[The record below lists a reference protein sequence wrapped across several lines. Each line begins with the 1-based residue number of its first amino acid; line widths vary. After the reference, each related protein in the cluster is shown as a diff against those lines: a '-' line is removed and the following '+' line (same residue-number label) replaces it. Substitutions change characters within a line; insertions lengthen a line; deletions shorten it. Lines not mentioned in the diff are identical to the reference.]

1 MIKNWDLTE
10 HFHHE
15 AFGCLCENIFVSWIG
30 QCLLELI
37 VVKTLQIYKFSW
49 VSGIND
55 DFFGRFLFLAN
66 LVSQVV
72 AQLFRYQMGSFYESR
87 EFQLFSGIR
96 VSYVEVYWT
105 FFPVIFIMVF
115 CFASFSITG
124 KSWFI
129 DSFHNFLYSFRKV
142 ERKVWGRKKRD
153 TFKNWP

>member
-1 MIKNWDLTE
+1 MVDCPFFLCHPVTE
-10 HFHHE
+10 HFHHK

-124 KSWFI
+124 KS
-129 DSFHNFLYSFRKV
+129 
-142 ERKVWGRKKRD
+142 
-153 TFKNWP
+153 

>member
-1 MIKNWDLTE
+1 MIKIWDLTE
-10 HFHHE
+10 HFHHK

-124 KSWFI
+124 NLDLLIHYTIFYT
-129 DSFHNFLYSFRKV
+129 FLGK
-142 ERKVWGRKKRD
+142 
-153 TFKNWP
+153 